1 MYCTQCGKETRDTDR
16 FCGQCGAGTGVE
28 PTAFGAQQ
36 SAFSAPSSGPPKR
49 LVLSR
54 AGKKVGGVC
63 AGFADYLGWDV
74 TIVRL
79 LYLCGVV
86 YSAGLALFA
95 YLIAWIVIPAE
106 PAPVA
111 QPYASGVPAVRS
123 I

>member
-16 FCGQCGAGTGVE
+16 FCGQCGVATGVE
-28 PTAFGAQQ
+28 GAPPGPTY
-36 SAFSAPSSGPPKR
+36 SAAPFPPKR

-54 AGKKVGGVC
+54 RDKKLGGVC
-63 AGFADYLGWDV
+63 AGFAEYLGWDV

-86 YSAGLALFA
+86 YSCGLALLA

-106 PAPVA
+106 PM
-111 QPYASGVPAVRS
+111 QPPQTYSSGVPAARPA
-123 I
+123 